1 MKKKYIE
8 QDVYTAT
15 LQRIKLVF
23 DNFTNILV
31 AFSCGKDSGV
41 LLNMVYDYAKE
52 NNLLDRMGM
61 YYMDYEADFEETDK
75 FAYRSFCENFE
86 GIKKYLKDK
95 DIEGIVWHR
104 DNGDMVKIKKKD
116 FGFKR

>member
-23 DNFTNILV
+23 DNFENILV

-61 YYMDYEADFEETDK
+61 YYMDYEADFEETEEVCGFFKVIELDCVSGNTI
-75 FAYRSFCENFE
+75 AHCWECE
-86 GIKKYLKDK
+86 
-95 DIEGIVWHR
+95 
-104 DNGDMVKIKKKD
+104 
-116 FGFKR
+116 